1 MSDGTDTGK
10 KYREEAAG
18 PKRGL
23 RCRICTGC
31 GRCPGIAQD
40 GAAQG
45 KLHILAEDALMGT
58 RLPIPGSRRLAVAD
72 IGTTTVAMLLYGE
85 DGSVRDRYVQVNPQ
99 TAYGADVISRIR
111 AAEDPKAAQ
120 DMQSMIRGALECG
133 LERFSRKL
141 RNGEELYLVL
151 AANTTMTYLLMG
163 WDTAELGYAP
173 FHASRL
179 SGAET
184 RIGGVP
190 CFVFPGLSAFVGGD
204 IAAGIYACGMCGREE
219 PTLLVDLGTN
229 GEMVLGNRERRIACA
244 TAAGPAFEGG
254 VNKGVWGADMI
265 SLLARL
271 RREGILDSTGLLAE
285 PYFKRGIRIGNVTV
299 TQEAVRSVQLA
310 KGAIAAGIE
319 ILLQKFGVCED
330 EVERVVLAGGLGY
343 YLKPQDCAQIGLLGP
358 QLAKKACAGGN
369 TALAGAFL
377 AGRNLLLPGGVGALR
392 EAFAPTVLRTETV
405 NLAAEP
411 EFAGRYLEKMSLG

>member
-1 MSDGTDTGK
+1 MCDK
-10 KYREEAAG
+10 KQK
-18 PKRGL
+18 PPLRGM
-23 RCRICTGC
+23 RCEICTGC
-31 GRCPGIAQD
+31 GLCPGVFRRD
-40 GAAQG
+40 GEAG
-45 KLHILAEDALMGT
+45 GVHVLAEEWMPAAG
-58 RLPIPGSRRLAVAD
+58 LPEGETRRLAAAD
-72 IGTTTVAMLLYGE
+72 IGTTTIAMLLYGQNGE
-85 DGSVRDRYVQVNPQ
+85 VVDRYLALNPQAVYGPDVLSRVKAASQGAGEEMRRGVRDVLGQ
-99 TAYGADVISRIR
+99 
-111 AAEDPKAAQ
+111 
-120 DMQSMIRGALECG
+120 G
-133 LERFSRKL
+133 LLRFRRHLKE
-141 RNGEELYLVL
+141 GEELYLTV
-151 AANTTMTYLLMG
+151 AANTVMSYLFLG
-163 WDTAELGYAP
+163 LDPAELGRAP
-173 FHASRL
+173 FCASHL
-179 SGAET
+179 DCAQDEVD
-184 RIGGVP
+184 GVP
-190 CFVFPGLSAFVGGD
+190 CVLLPGLSAFVGGD
-204 IAAGIYACGMCGREE
+204 IAAGIYACGMCERDGL
-219 PTLLVDLGTN
+219 TLLLDLGTN
-229 GEMVLGNRERRIACA
+229 GEMVLGDKRRRIACA

-254 VNKGVWGADMI
+254 AAKGVWGADMI